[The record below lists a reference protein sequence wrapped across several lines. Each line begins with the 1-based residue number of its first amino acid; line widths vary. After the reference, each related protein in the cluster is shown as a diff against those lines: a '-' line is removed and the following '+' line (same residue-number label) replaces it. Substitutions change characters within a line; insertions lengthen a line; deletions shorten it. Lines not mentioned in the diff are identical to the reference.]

1 VKYQNVAAFEKHL
14 QEAFPDHLSPIYMV
28 VTSCDFER
36 KKMFDK
42 IVSFLRRKDASSH
55 VLAYDATVTPI
66 ESVLEELNTKSLF
79 GGSNLVVLDRIDK
92 LKENEK
98 LAHYIVHPSH
108 DAFLILGASASKP
121 VSDLYQKGKKEV
133 VVLDLSEEK
142 PWDRR
147 RRLNEWL
154 NEEAKLSGKSFSSET
169 SAYLFEHIGL
179 DMPGLYQELVKLICY
194 VGDRPAIALGDAKA
208 ICSSHSIATGWQLS
222 EGVIWGSDSIGADKT
237 SELPFLLM
245 FIGQLRYHLQTGY
258 QIAQLLE
265 NQGPSQDIARLF
277 PQLRPQT
284 LEKYLSG
291 ARQKKA
297 AYFHKGLKSLF
308 DLELGA
314 KSSGLDTSL
323 LFDRFIAKL
332 RS

>member
-1 VKYQNVAAFEKHL
+1 MKYQNVAAFEKHL

-42 IVSFLRRKDASSH
+42 IASFLCNQT
-55 VLAYDATVTPI
+55 LAYDAAVTPI
-66 ESVLEELNTKSLF
+66 ELVLEELNTQSLF
-79 GGSNLVVLDRIDK
+79 GGSNLVVLDRVDK
-92 LKENEK
+92 LKESEK
-98 LAHYIVHPSH
+98 LEHYIIHPNRN
-108 DAFLILGASASKP
+108 AFLILGASSAKS
-121 VSDLYQKGKKEV
+121 VSGLYQKGKKEV
-133 VVLDLSEEK
+133 VALDLSDEK
-142 PWDRR
+142 PWDRK

-154 NEEAKLSGKSFSSET
+154 IEEAKLSGKAFSSET

-194 VGDRPAIALGDAKA
+194 VGNRPAITIADARA

-222 EGVIWGSDSIGADKT
+222 EGVIWGNDCIGADKT
-237 SELPFLLM
+237 SELSFILM
-245 FIGQLRYHLQTGY
+245 FIGQLRYQLQTGY

-265 NQGPSQDIARLF
+265 NETPLQEIARLF
-277 PQLRPQT
+277 PQLRSQT

-291 ARQKKA
+291 ARQKKT
-297 AYFHKGLKSLF
+297 AYFHQGLKALF

-323 LFDRFIAKL
+323 LFDRFIGKL